1 MSVSW
6 TLTATGQLVAIR
18 DYLARSSPG
27 YAQAIAARIVAR
39 AERLDGTPLAGAE
52 VPEYG
57 DPNLR
62 EVYVHPYR
70 VLYRIDGPDVR
81 IVAVI
86 HASRMMPLRPPN

>member
-1 MSVSW
+1 MDAHRSN
-6 TLTATGQLVAIR
+6 QLVAIR

-39 AERLDGTPLAGAE
+39 GVQLDVMPLAGAE

-62 EVYVHPYR
+62 EVYVHPDR
-70 VLYRIDGPDVR
+70 ILYRIDGPDVH